1 MYSDTRRTEKAN
13 NLRKS
18 LIKLKKKSAVVFVD
32 SFIYLKFSNIIF
44 NQQFFLHTYSTV
56 QAVSFKK
63 SLSLSQSI
71 TLAPPEI
78 LALKKVN
85 AFHVTHAQTMH
96 RRIDKKGEPFLILM
110 AYFQN

>member
-1 MYSDTRRTEKAN
+1 MEAPTGASWVLPSVTSSKGHSVY
-13 NLRKS
+13 
-18 LIKLKKKSAVVFVD
+18 F
-32 SFIYLKFSNIIF
+32 
-44 NQQFFLHTYSTV
+44 TV

>member
-1 MYSDTRRTEKAN
+1 MGASWVLPSVASSKG
-13 NLRKS
+13 
-18 LIKLKKKSAVVFVD
+18 D
-32 SFIYLKFSNIIF
+32 SVYF
-44 NQQFFLHTYSTV
+44 TV

-110 AYFQN
+110 AYFQH